1 MERSLLRLSKMGPS
15 KGRGPLNT
23 KRAPDFKKGYGALGF
38 GRHTKKGF
46 FFVNPMLF
54 PMIQVPDLNGFELK
68 PYVSRNTPVINN
80 AHPYWKSGKFQ
91 P

>member
-1 MERSLLRLSKMGPS
+1 MLLSVVRLAKMGPT

-23 KRAPDFKKGYGALGF
+23 KRAPHLKKGYGSLGF

-54 PMIQVPDLNGFELK
+54 PILKVPNLDGFELK
-68 PYVSRNTPVINN
+68 AYVSRNTPVISN
-80 AHPYWKSGKFQ
+80 AHPYWKTGRFR